1 MKNSQYTVIKR
12 PSKFGILNISEIW
25 LYKDL
30 IYSLLIKDIKV
41 RYAQSVLGIGWAVI
55 QPLFFMV
62 VFTLIFSKLAKIS
75 TEGQPAQVFYYS
87 ALVPWTYFS
96 SGLIDS
102 TGSLIQNS
110 GMMTKV
116 YFPRIILPLV
126 SVLSKLPDLI
136 IASTIVAI
144 LMVWFSISPSI
155 HIVLIPLLILIM
167 ILFSFGLGAFFSALA
182 IQYRDIKY
190 GITFLTQI
198 LMFATPIAYPT
209 SLIPK
214 HLQWVYALN
223 PMVGVIEGTRSCLL
237 QTIALPLDLI
247 LIGLAVSI
255 ATSIIGIIYFNR
267 CETTFADVA

>member
-1 MKNSQYTVIKR
+1 MKNSQLTVIKK
-12 PSKFGILNISEIW
+12 PSRFGIINISEIW
-25 LYKDL
+25 SYKDL

-62 VFTLIFSKLAKIS
+62 VFTLIFSKLAKLS
-75 TEGQPAQVFYYS
+75 TEGQPAQIFYYS

-96 SGLIDS
+96 TSLIDS

-126 SVLSKLPDLI
+126 SVLSKLPDLLISSSI
-136 IASTIVAI
+136 IAI
-144 LMVWFSISPSI
+144 LMIWFSITPSI
-155 HIVLIPLLILIM
+155 NMFLIPVLILIM
-167 ILFSFGLGAFFSALA
+167 VLFSFGLGAFFSAMA

-198 LMFATPIAYPT
+198 FMFATPIAYPT

-214 HLQWVYALN
+214 HLHWVYALN
-223 PMVGVIEGTRSCLL
+223 PMVGVIEGFRSCIL
-237 QTIALPLDLI
+237 QTREIPIDFI
-247 LIGLAVSI
+247 LIGLGVSI
-255 ATSIIGIIYFNR
+255 LTSFIGAIYFNKS
-267 CETTFADVA
+267 ETTFADVA

>member
-1 MKNSQYTVIKR
+1 MKNNNITIIKKPTR
-12 PSKFGILNISEIW
+12 FGIVNISEIW
-25 LYKDL
+25 SYKDL

-75 TEGQPAQVFYYS
+75 TEGQPAEIFYYS

-116 YFPRIILPLV
+116 YFPRIILPFV
-126 SVLSKLPDLI
+126 SVLSKLPDLL

-144 LMVWFSISPSI
+144 LMVWFSITPSI
-155 HIVLIPLLILIM
+155 SIVLIPLLILIM
-167 ILFSFGLGAFFSALA
+167 VLLSFGLGAFFSALA

-198 LMFATPIAYPT
+198 LMYATPIAYPT
-209 SLIPK
+209 SLIP
-214 HLQWVYALN
+214 
-223 PMVGVIEGTRSCLL
+223 
-237 QTIALPLDLI
+237 
-247 LIGLAVSI
+247 
-255 ATSIIGIIYFNR
+255 
-267 CETTFADVA
+267 

>member
-1 MKNSQYTVIKR
+1 MKNNNITIIKKPTR
-12 PSKFGILNISEIW
+12 FGIVNISEIW
-25 LYKDL
+25 SYKDL

-75 TEGQPAQVFYYS
+75 TEGQPAEIFYYS

-116 YFPRIILPLV
+116 YFPRIILPFV
-126 SVLSKLPDLI
+126 SVLSKLPDLL

-144 LMVWFSISPSI
+144 LMVWFSITPSI
-155 HIVLIPLLILIM
+155 SIVIIL
-167 ILFSFGLGAFFSALA
+167 
-182 IQYRDIKY
+182 
-190 GITFLTQI
+190 
-198 LMFATPIAYPT
+198 
-209 SLIPK
+209 SLI
-214 HLQWVYALN
+214 H
-223 PMVGVIEGTRSCLL
+223 I
-237 QTIALPLDLI
+237 
-247 LIGLAVSI
+247 
-255 ATSIIGIIYFNR
+255 
-267 CETTFADVA
+267 

>member
-1 MKNSQYTVIKR
+1 MKHDNITVIKK
-12 PSKFGILNISEIW
+12 PNKFSIINFLEIW
-25 LYKDL
+25 SYKDL

-41 RYAQSVLGIGWAVI
+41 RYAQSVLGLGWAVI

-62 VFTLIFSKLAKIS
+62 VFTLIFSKLAKVS
-75 TEGQPAQVFYYS
+75 TEGKPAEIFYYS
-87 ALVPWTYFS
+87 ALVPWTYFA

-116 YFPRIILPLV
+116 YFPRIILPMV

-144 LMVWFSISPSI
+144 LMIWFSITPSI
-155 HIVLIPLLILIM
+155 YAILIPLFIVIM
-167 ILFSFGLGAFFSALA
+167 VLFSFGLGAFFSALA

-209 SLIPK
+209 SLIPN
-214 HLQWVYALN
+214 HLQWIYALN
-223 PMVGVIEGTRSCLL
+223 PMVGVIEGMRSCLL
-237 QTIALPLDLI
+237 QTREIPIDFI
-247 LIGLAVSI
+247 LIGFVVSI
-255 ATSIIGIIYFNR
+255 VTCFIGVMYFNR

>member
-1 MKNSQYTVIKR
+1 MKNTQFTIIKK
-12 PSKFGILNISEIW
+12 PSGFGMLNISELW
-25 LYKDL
+25 FYKDL
-30 IYSLLIKDIKV
+30 IYSLLIKDVKV

-75 TEGQPAQVFYYS
+75 TEGQPAQVFYYC
-87 ALVPWTYFS
+87 ALVPWAYFS

-136 IASTIVAI
+136 IASSIVAV
-144 LMVWFSISPSI
+144 LMVWFSIRPSLSAL
-155 HIVLIPLLILIM
+155 LIPLLIVIM

-214 HLQWVYALN
+214 HLQWAYALN
-223 PMVGVIEGTRSCLL
+223 PMVGVIEGIRSCLL
-237 QTIALPLDLI
+237 QTREIPIDFI
-247 LIGLAVSI
+247 LIGLV
-255 ATSIIGIIYFNR
+255 
-267 CETTFADVA
+267 V

>member
-1 MKNSQYTVIKR
+1 MFHEMKNSQYTFIKK
-12 PSKFGILNISEIW
+12 PSKFEILNVSEIW
-25 LYKDL
+25 FYKDL

-75 TEGQPAQVFYYS
+75 TDGQPAQVFYYT

-116 YFPRIILPLV
+116 YFPRIILPFV

-136 IASTIVAI
+136 
-144 LMVWFSISPSI
+144 L
-155 HIVLIPLLILIM
+155 HQLL
-167 ILFSFGLGAFFSALA
+167 
-182 IQYRDIKY
+182 
-190 GITFLTQI
+190 
-198 LMFATPIAYPT
+198 
-209 SLIPK
+209 
-214 HLQWVYALN
+214 
-223 PMVGVIEGTRSCLL
+223 
-237 QTIALPLDLI
+237 
-247 LIGLAVSI
+247 
-255 ATSIIGIIYFNR
+255 
-267 CETTFADVA
+267 